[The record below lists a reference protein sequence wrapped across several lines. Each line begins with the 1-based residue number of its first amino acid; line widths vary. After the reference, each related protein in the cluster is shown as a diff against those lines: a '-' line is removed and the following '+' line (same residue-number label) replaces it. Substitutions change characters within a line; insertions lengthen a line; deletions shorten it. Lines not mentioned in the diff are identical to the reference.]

1 MTRGAAMAVV
11 LDLLPE
17 AVVVAAN
24 GFLSREACALRE
36 ASRERV
42 DSFYMIGSM
51 GLAAVIG
58 LGIAL
63 ARPERRVVVLDGDG
77 NVLMG
82 LGGLAMVAERR
93 PTNLLHVVFDN
104 RSYAS
109 TGGQRSISDR
119 VALEEVARAA
129 GYAVARRVRAGE
141 DLAAAV
147 REIEPAA
154 GPAFLLVEV
163 AAGLADA
170 PRVALAP
177 QAIAARFRAAM
188 AERTET
194 MAEGGP

>member
-1 MTRGAAMAVV
+1 MTRAEAMAAV

-24 GFLSREACALRE
+24 GFLSREAFALRGGRPD
-36 ASRERV
+36 A
-42 DSFYMIGSM
+42 FFMIGSM
-51 GLAAVIG
+51 GLAGVIG

-63 ARPERRVVVLDGDG
+63 ARPERRVLILDGDG

-93 PTNLLHVVFDN
+93 PANLLHVVLDN

-119 VALEEVARAA
+119 APLEEVARGA
-129 GYAVARRVRAGE
+129 GYAVARRVRPGE

-147 REIEPAA
+147 EEAERVP

-163 AAGLADA
+163 DSGPATA

-177 QAIAARFRAAM
+177 EEIAARFRAALTVTR
-188 AERTET
+188 EKET
-194 MAEGGP
+194 DR